1 MDTADNRDPGVARVE
16 EAEAHQESA
25 EMSAADAT
33 GVTTEETAKTK
44 DPVRRITLAL
54 ILTAALLFIW
64 HVAADRVA
72 PWADEARV
80 QAWVIPIAPKV
91 SGTVTRVNVSPDQ
104 RVKAGELLAVIDPE
118 EYEIAVQRAE
128 AALELAGQDLNV
140 GVAAVNMAQAKL
152 VEAKAVLVEREIH
165 FTRTESLVEKNAAS
179 QAALDRARADRER
192 ARAQVSSAQAELD
205 RAKQQLGPEGQ
216 SNPRIRD
223 ALAALRQARIDLADT
238 KIRAPSDGGI
248 TNLKIDQ
255 GYYANKGTPVM
266 TFVSFDDVWIQAN
279 LRENSIFNIKP
290 GDRVELTL
298 DTMPGRILRG
308 TVFSSGFAVQ
318 PPSGAA
324 VGEAVI
330 IRSSSGWLRD
340 AQRFPVIIYFDRD
353 EFPRGYRRVGG
364 QADVQIYTQKSNWLL
379 NGLGWLRIRLSSWL
393 SYVY

>member
-1 MDTADNRDPGVARVE
+1 MDTANNRDPAAARVE
-16 EAEAHQESA
+16 KAEAQQESA
-25 EMSAADAT
+25 EMAAADTT
-33 GVTTEETAKTK
+33 GATTEKTR
-44 DPVRRITLAL
+44 DPVRRITLASVL
-54 ILTAALLFIW
+54 IAALLFIW

-72 PWADEARV
+72 PLTDQARV
-80 QAWVIPIAPKV
+80 QAWVIPIAPEV
-91 SGTVTRVNVSPDQ
+91 SGTVTRVNVAPDQ

-118 EYEIAVQRAE
+118 AYEIAVQRAE
-128 AALELAGQDLNV
+128 VALELAGQGLNV
-140 GVAAVNMAQAKL
+140 GVAAVNIAQAKL
-152 VEAKAVLVEREIH
+152 VETKAGLVEREIH
-165 FTRTESLVEKNAAS
+165 FTRTESLVEKNAGS
-179 QAALDRARADRER
+179 QAELDRARSDREK
-192 ARAQVSSAQAELD
+192 AKAQVSRAQADLD

-223 ALAALRQARIDLADT
+223 ALAALRQARIDLAHT

-255 GYYANKGTPVM
+255 GYYASKGTPVM

-279 LRENSIFNIKP
+279 LRENSIFHVKP

-298 DTMPGRILRG
+298 DTVPGRIFRG

-318 PPSGAA
+318 PPSGAD
-324 VGEAVI
+324 VGEAVV
-330 IRSSSGWLRD
+330 IRGSSGWLRD

-353 EFPRGYRRVGG
+353 NFPRGYRRAGG

-379 NGLGWLRIRLSSWL
+379 NGLGWLRIRLSSWF

>member
-1 MDTADNRDPGVARVE
+1 MDTANNRDPAAARVE
-16 EAEAHQESA
+16 KAEAQQESA
-25 EMSAADAT
+25 EMAAADAT
-33 GVTTEETAKTK
+33 GATTEKTR
-44 DPVRRITLAL
+44 DPVRRITLASVL
-54 ILTAALLFIW
+54 IAALLFIW

-72 PWADEARV
+72 PLTDQARV
-80 QAWVIPIAPKV
+80 QAWVIPIAPEV
-91 SGTVTRVNVSPDQ
+91 SGTVTRVNVAPDQ

-118 EYEIAVQRAE
+118 AYEIAVQRAE
-128 AALELAGQDLNV
+128 VALELAGQGLNV
-140 GVAAVNMAQAKL
+140 GVAAVNIAQAKL
-152 VEAKAVLVEREIH
+152 VETKAGLVEREIH
-165 FTRTESLVEKNAAS
+165 FTRTESLVEKNAGS
-179 QAALDRARADRER
+179 QAELDRARSDREK
-192 ARAQVSSAQAELD
+192 AKAQVSRAQADLD

-223 ALAALRQARIDLADT
+223 ALAALRQARIDLAHT

-255 GYYANKGTPVM
+255 GYYASKGTPVM

-279 LRENSIFNIKP
+279 LRENSIFHVKP

-298 DTMPGRILRG
+298 DTVPGRIFRG

-318 PPSGAA
+318 PPSGAD
-324 VGEAVI
+324 VGEAVV
-330 IRSSSGWLRD
+330 IRGSSGWLRD

-353 EFPRGYRRVGG
+353 NFPRGYRRAGG

-379 NGLGWLRIRLSSWL
+379 NGLGWLRIRLSSWF

>member
-1 MDTADNRDPGVARVE
+1 
-16 EAEAHQESA
+16 
-25 EMSAADAT
+25 
-33 GVTTEETAKTK
+33 
-44 DPVRRITLAL
+44 
-54 ILTAALLFIW
+54 LFIW

-72 PWADEARV
+72 PWTGEARV

-91 SGTVTRVNVSPDQ
+91 SGTVVRVNVTPDQ

-118 EYEIAVQRAE
+118 AYEISVQRAE
-128 AALELAGQDLNV
+128 VALELAGQGIDV
-140 GVAAVNMAQAKL
+140 DVAAVNMAQAKL
-152 VEAKAVLVEREIH
+152 VESKAVLVEREIN
-165 FTRTESLVEKNAAS
+165 FTRTESLAEKNAAS
-179 QAALDRARADRER
+179 QAALDRARSDRGK

-238 KIRAPSDGGI
+238 RLSAPSDGGI

-255 GYYANKGTPVM
+255 GYYASKGTPVM

-279 LRENSIFNIKP
+279 LRENSIFHIKP

-298 DTMPGRILRG
+298 DTVPGRIFRG

-318 PPSGAA
+318 PPSGAD
-324 VGEAVI
+324 VGEAVV
-330 IRSSSGWLRD
+330 IRGSSGWLRD

-353 EFPRGYRRVGG
+353 EFPRGYRRAGG